1 MKLKFYA
8 YYKQATE
15 GPNTTRKPAFYDIV
29 NRYKWDAWNQLGGM
43 DKQTAMHSY
52 IEELKKV

>member
-15 GPNTTRKPAFYDIV
+15 GPNKTRKPPFYDIA
-29 NRYKWDAWNQLGGM
+29 NRYKWDAWNKLADM
-43 DKQTAMHSY
+43 DKQTAMQLY
-52 IEELKKV
+52 IDELKKV